1 MIALEPHQLAAADP
15 VVSPLFLNPK
25 SRISNHFNAFQTL
38 GHFSHAR
45 PFVFNSFRTLS
56 SKNTRGGYPLLNLR
70 TKNEAC
76 IH

>member
-1 MIALEPHQLAAADP
+1 MIVVEPHQLAAVNP
-15 VVSPLFLNPK
+15 VVSPLFLDLK

-38 GHFSHAR
+38 YHFSHTR